1 MKTRQIPFPAD
12 SLAAK
17 YLPADYA
24 DAFECTCPLPAEVTP
39 DDILDGFRTAAPGW
53 VEALMKL
60 RNQLVRPFGLKHG
73 NGKEPSKSV
82 LGQVTD
88 RSESE
93 TVSSL
98 DDKHLL
104 FYVSVRLVRET
115 PEAARVLMG
124 TIVHLHNRLGKVYF
138 TVIRPFHKIIVQSS
152 LRRVLRKLQ
161 QPGLRP

>member
-1 MKTRQIPFPAD
+1 MKTKQIPFPAD

-17 YLPADYA
+17 YLHADYA
-24 DAFECTCPLPAEVTP
+24 DAFECACTLPPTVTP
-39 DDILDGFRTAAPGW
+39 DDILQGFNTMTPGW

-60 RNQLVRPFGLKHG
+60 RNALVRPFGLKYG
-73 NGKEPSKSV
+73 NDKEASKSV

-88 RSESE
+88 RSENE
-93 TVSSL
+93 TVSSM

-115 PEAARVLMG
+115 PETARVTMG

-152 LRRVLRKLQ
+152 LKQVLHKLQ
-161 QPGLRP
+161 KSGLRP

>member
-24 DAFECTCPLPAEVTP
+24 DAFECACTLPPTVTP
-39 DDILDGFRTAAPGW
+39 DDILDGFKTAAPAW
-53 VEALMKL
+53 VDALMKL
-60 RNQLVRPFGLKHG
+60 RNQLVRPFGLKYG
-73 NGKEPSKSV
+73 SGKEPGKSV
-82 LGQVTD
+82 LGQVMN
-88 RSESE
+88 RSENE

-115 PEAARVLMG
+115 PETARVMMG

-152 LRRVLRKLQ
+152 LKRVLRKLQ

>member
-1 MKTRQIPFPAD
+1 MKTKQIPFPGD

-24 DAFECTCPLPAEVTP
+24 DAFECACPLPPTVTP
-39 DDILDGFRTAAPGW
+39 DDILQGFSTMTPGW

-60 RNQLVRPFGLKHG
+60 RNALVRPFGLKYG
-73 NGKEPSKSV
+73 NDKEASKSV
-82 LGQVTD
+82 LGQMTD
-88 RSESE
+88 RSENE
-93 TVSSL
+93 TVSSM

-115 PEAARVLMG
+115 PETARVTMG

-152 LRRVLRKLQ
+152 LKRVLRKLQ
-161 QPGLRP
+161 QPGLTP